1 MEASPYQ
8 SPTTTDSFTLPK
20 NPSKVKRVAKYQK
33 WVIVAMF
40 GNAILYI
47 LAVVL
52 GLLMAWTHGD
62 AVSEEIP
69 PIYETLINM
78 LTVIEPFVVLFSF
91 VASFIMARQFF
102 SRPLSF
108 LIMIFGA
115 FPFICLPVLLLQ
127 NLQGARYLNRQGIA
141 AGFFGTNLEKL
152 EAQIAAAEA
161 DEE

>member
-8 SPTTTDSFTLPK
+8 SPTITDSFTLPK
-20 NPSKVKRVAKYQK
+20 NPGKVKRVAKFQK

-47 LAVVL
+47 VAVVL
-52 GLLMAWTHGD
+52 GLLMAWTHG
-62 AVSEEIP
+62 AAASEEIP
-69 PIYETLINM
+69 PIYETLISM
-78 LTVIEPFVVLFSF
+78 LTVVEPFVVIFSF
-91 VASFIMARQFF
+91 VASFTMARQFF
-102 SRPLSF
+102 NRPLSF
-108 LIMIFGA
+108 LIMFLGA

-152 EAQIAAAEA
+152 HALIAQAEA
-161 DEE
+161 EA